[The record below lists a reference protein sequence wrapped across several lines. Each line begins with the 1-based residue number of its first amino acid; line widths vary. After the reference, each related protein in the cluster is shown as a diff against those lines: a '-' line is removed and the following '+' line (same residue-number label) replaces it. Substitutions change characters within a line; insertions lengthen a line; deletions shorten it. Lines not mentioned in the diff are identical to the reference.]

1 MNAVN
6 VMTVMNSL
14 VECIIDP
21 LPDCTHTHLVYI
33 LNTLY
38 RVCWICSPDKGWL
51 LIRLLEFRPNA
62 HTHI

>member
-21 LPDCTHTHLVYI
+21 LPDCTHLVYI

-38 RVCWICSPDKGWL
+38 RVC
-51 LIRLLEFRPNA
+51 
-62 HTHI
+62 

>member
-38 RVCWICSPDKGWL
+38 RVC
-51 LIRLLEFRPNA
+51 
-62 HTHI
+62 